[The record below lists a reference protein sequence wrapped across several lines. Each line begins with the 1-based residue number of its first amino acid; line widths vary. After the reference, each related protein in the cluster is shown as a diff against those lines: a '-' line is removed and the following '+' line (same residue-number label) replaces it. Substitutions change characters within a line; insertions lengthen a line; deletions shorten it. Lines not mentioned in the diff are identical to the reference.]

1 MPQPLTAVLARAVSI
16 RRAAQFL
23 LLAFAA
29 VLALAAPAAQA
40 GPDDPSRFD
49 GSPLG
54 AQKAVYHFNYEKP
67 EDLLQGLGYLQ
78 NHLRGLKEFGDL
90 KHSHLV
96 IVAHGNELHMLS
108 RLNRGAYPDIYDKL
122 KELTDQ
128 GVTIR
133 ICRNAAAARGYKPG
147 DFYDLATVV
156 PAAMTDLAKWQAAGY
171 AYISGD
177 AIRRTTRQD
186 FLAKHPEVID

>member
-1 MPQPLTAVLARAVSI
+1 MPRPLLAVLQRLI
-16 RRAAQFL
+16 L
-23 LLAFAA
+23 PLLA
-29 VLALAAPAAQA
+29 ALAWTATPAALA
-40 GPDDPSRFD
+40 GPDDASRFD

-67 EDLLQGLGYLQ
+67 EDLLQGLGYLH

-90 KHSHLV
+90 KKSHLV

-108 RLNRGAYPDIYDKL
+108 RLNRAAYPDIYDKL

-128 GVTIR
+128 GVTLR

-156 PAAMTDLAKWQAAGY
+156 PAAMTDLAKWQQAGY
-171 AYISGD
+171 TYISGD
-177 AIRRTTRQD
+177 VIKRSTRKE
-186 FLAKHPEVID
+186 FLEKHPEILD